1 MATLIQFSGGKP
13 GGTYHPPVLEDGVI
27 KPGEID

>member
-1 MATLIQFSGGKP
+1 LIQFSGGKP
-13 GGTYHPPVLEDGVI
+13 GGVYHPPSVQDGVI